1 MVSDMDTLKIETLPR
16 SEVAVVF
23 PLVQL
28 LFKDLEL
35 EQWTRHADELIAPD
49 GWRGILIARDLREVV
64 LGMLQYEHRVGLD
77 GTSFMAGSNILACG
91 LTHRHR
97 VRIAAMMIEGLERL
111 AQRSACQIVRSEI
124 LEHGD
129 AATIDGLSDHLRIA
143 GHEARHV
150 TFFKLL
156 DPDLQPQ

>member
-1 MVSDMDTLKIETLPR
+1 MVSGMNTLKIETLPR
-16 SEVAVVF
+16 SDVAVVF

-35 EQWTRHADELIAPD
+35 EQWTRHADELITSD
-49 GWRGILIARDLREVV
+49 GWRGILVARDLREVI
-64 LGMLQYEHRVGLD
+64 LGMLQYEQRVGLD
-77 GTSFMAGSNILACG
+77 GTSFMTASNILAYG
-91 LTHRHR
+91 LTLRHR
-97 VRIAAMMIEGLERL
+97 VRVAAMMIEGLEHL
-111 AQRSACQIVRSEI
+111 AQRCSCQIVRSEI

-129 AATIDGLSDHLRIA
+129 ADIIDGLIDHLRTA
-143 GHEARHV
+143 GHEPRHV